1 MRFALIDT
9 AKADF
14 PIHRLCGV
22 LGVSQSGYFAR
33 QGRPTRRISRPLV
46 SVSGM
51 SVCTNYNCETTK
63 LPGRLP
69 ASWMGGERFIWGL
82 SVKTK

>member
-1 MRFALIDT
+1 
-9 AKADF
+9 
-14 PIHRLCGV
+14 
-22 LGVSQSGYFAR
+22 
-33 QGRPTRRISRPLV
+33 
-46 SVSGM
+46 M

-82 SVKTK
+82 SVKTKSGDDGTETLFRSVNQPQCYRPDAGGDIQSGVTFDAERLQRDRVVGPAD